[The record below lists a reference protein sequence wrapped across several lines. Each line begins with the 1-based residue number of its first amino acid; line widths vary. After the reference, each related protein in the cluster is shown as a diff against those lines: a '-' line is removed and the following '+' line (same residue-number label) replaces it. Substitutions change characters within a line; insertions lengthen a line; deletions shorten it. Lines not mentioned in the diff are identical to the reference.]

1 MYFDTHAHLDD
12 EQFDADREE
21 LIERMQREG
30 IRPCMTVG
38 ANMHMNRIAVE
49 LAQRYAGYLYAAVG
63 LHPNDADELNDDTMA
78 QLKAWM
84 GLPCVKAWGEIGLDY
99 HYEDSPSRQ
108 VQQAAFAAQL
118 DAARQADKP
127 VILHIREAHGDAT
140 DILTARDRAGRLP
153 AGVMHC
159 YTGSWE
165 SAKIYLDLGLY
176 ISLSGAVTFKN
187 APKLAEVARN
197 TPADR
202 LLIETDCPYMAPVPL
217 RGRRNEPAFLTH
229 TLAKI
234 AELREISPDRL
245 ADQLWQKSHRAL
257 PLTRPETPE

>member
-63 LHPNDADELNDDTMA
+63 LHPNDADELNGDTMA
-78 QLKAWM
+78 QMRAWM

-127 VILHIREAHGDAT
+127 VILHIREAHGDA
-140 DILTARDRAGRLP
+140 LALLRARRGNLP
-153 AGVMHC
+153 RGVVHC
-159 YTGSWE
+159 YSGSWE
-165 SAKIYLDLGLY
+165 SAQEYLDLGFH
-176 ISLSGAVTFKN
+176 ISFTGSVTFKN
-187 APKLAEVARN
+187 AVKLAAVS
-197 TPADR
+197 DR
-202 LLIETDCPYMAPVPL
+202 IPLERLMIETDCPYMAPVPL
-217 RGRRNEPAFLTH
+217 RGRRNDPCNVKL
-229 TLAKI
+229 I
-234 AELREISPDRL
+234 AQLL
-245 ADQLWQKSHRAL
+245 ADRRGMDVEELARI
-257 PLTRPETPE
+257 TRDNGLKLFGITEMD

>member
-12 EQFDADREE
+12 EQYDADREA

-108 VQQAAFAAQL
+108 VQQAVFAAQL
-118 DAARQADKP
+118 DAARQVDKP
-127 VILHIREAHGDAT
+127 VILHIREAHGDA
-140 DILTARDRAGRLP
+140 LALLRARRGSLP
-153 AGVMHC
+153 RGVVHC
-159 YTGSWE
+159 YSGSWE
-165 SAKIYLDLGLY
+165 SAQEYLDLGFH
-176 ISLSGAVTFKN
+176 ISFTGSVTFKN
-187 APKLAEVARN
+187 AVKLAAVS
-197 TPADR
+197 DR
-202 LLIETDCPYMAPVPL
+202 IPLERLMIETDCPYMAPVPL
-217 RGRRNEPAFLTH
+217 RGRRNDPCNVKL
-229 TLAKI
+229 I
-234 AELREISPDRL
+234 AQFL
-245 ADQLWQKSHRAL
+245 ADRRGMDVEELARI
-257 PLTRPETPE
+257 TRENGLKLFGITEMD

>member
-12 EQFDADREE
+12 EQYDADREE

-127 VILHIREAHGDAT
+127 VILHIREAHGDA
-140 DILTARDRAGRLP
+140 LAMLRERRGSLP
-153 AGVMHC
+153 RGVVHC
-159 YTGSWE
+159 YSGSWE
-165 SAKIYLDLGLY
+165 SAQEYLDLGFH
-176 ISLSGAVTFKN
+176 ISFTGSVTFKN
-187 APKLAEVARN
+187 AVKLAAVS
-197 TPADR
+197 DR
-202 LLIETDCPYMAPVPL
+202 IPLERLMIETDCPYMAPVPL
-217 RGRRNEPAFLTH
+217 RGRRNDPCNVKL
-229 TLAKI
+229 I
-234 AELREISPDRL
+234 AQFL
-245 ADQLWQKSHRAL
+245 ADRRGMDVEELARI
-257 PLTRPETPE
+257 TRDNGLKLFGITEMD

>member
-12 EQFDADREE
+12 EQYDADREA

-38 ANMHMNRIAVE
+38 ANMHMNHIAVE

-127 VILHIREAHGDAT
+127 VILHIREAHGDA
-140 DILTARDRAGRLP
+140 LAMLRERRGNLP
-153 AGVMHC
+153 RGVVHC
-159 YTGSWE
+159 YSGSWE
-165 SAKIYLDLGLY
+165 SAQEYLDLGFH
-176 ISLSGAVTFKN
+176 ISFTGSVTFKN
-187 APKLAEVARN
+187 AVKLAAVS
-197 TPADR
+197 DR
-202 LLIETDCPYMAPVPL
+202 IPLERLMIETDCPYMAPVPL
-217 RGRRNEPAFLTH
+217 RGRRNDPCNVKL
-229 TLAKI
+229 I
-234 AELREISPDRL
+234 AQFL
-245 ADQLWQKSHRAL
+245 ADRRGMDVEELARI
-257 PLTRPETPE
+257 TRENGLKLFGITEMD

>member
-78 QLKAWM
+78 QMKAWM

-127 VILHIREAHGDAT
+127 VILHIREAHGDA
-140 DILTARDRAGRLP
+140 LALLRARRGDLP
-153 AGVMHC
+153 RGVVHC
-159 YTGSWE
+159 YSGSWE
-165 SAKIYLDLGLY
+165 SAQEYLDLGFH
-176 ISLSGAVTFKN
+176 ISFTGSVTFKN
-187 APKLAEVARN
+187 AVKLAAVS
-197 TPADR
+197 DR
-202 LLIETDCPYMAPVPL
+202 IPLERLMIETDCPYMAPVPL
-217 RGRRNEPAFLTH
+217 RGRRNDPCNVKL
-229 TLAKI
+229 I
-234 AELREISPDRL
+234 AQFL
-245 ADQLWQKSHRAL
+245 ADRRGMDVEELARI
-257 PLTRPETPE
+257 TRENGLKLFGITETD

>member
-49 LAQRYAGYLYAAVG
+49 LAQRYEGYLYATVG

-78 QLKAWM
+78 QLKEWM
-84 GLPCVKAWGEIGLDY
+84 RLPRVRAWGEIGLDY

-108 VQQAAFAAQL
+108 VQQEAFAAQL

-127 VILHIREAHGDAT
+127 VILHIREAHGDA
-140 DILTARDRAGRLP
+140 LAMLRERRGSLP
-153 AGVMHC
+153 RGVVHC
-159 YTGSWE
+159 YSGSWE
-165 SAKIYLDLGLY
+165 SAQEYLDLGFH
-176 ISLSGAVTFKN
+176 ISFTGSVTFKN
-187 APKLAEVARN
+187 AVKLAAVS
-197 TPADR
+197 DR
-202 LLIETDCPYMAPVPL
+202 IPLERLMIETDCPYMAPVPL
-217 RGRRNEPAFLTH
+217 RGRRNDPCNVKLIAQFLAGRRGMDVEE
-229 TLAKI
+229 LARVTRENGLKLFGI
-234 AELREISPDRL
+234 PELD
-245 ADQLWQKSHRAL
+245 
-257 PLTRPETPE
+257 

>member
-63 LHPNDADELNDDTMA
+63 LHPNDADELNGDTMA
-78 QLKAWM
+78 QMRAWM

-127 VILHIREAHGDAT
+127 VILHIREAHGDA
-140 DILTARDRAGRLP
+140 LALLRARRGNLP
-153 AGVMHC
+153 RGVVHC
-159 YTGSWE
+159 YSGSWE
-165 SAKIYLDLGLY
+165 SAQEYLELGFH
-176 ISLSGAVTFKN
+176 ISFTGSVTFKN
-187 APKLAEVARN
+187 AVKLAAVS
-197 TPADR
+197 DR
-202 LLIETDCPYMAPVPL
+202 IPLERLMIETDCPYMAPVPL
-217 RGRRNEPAFLTH
+217 RGRRNDPCNVKLIAQFLAGRRGMDVEE
-229 TLAKI
+229 LARVTRENGLKLFGI
-234 AELREISPDRL
+234 PELD
-245 ADQLWQKSHRAL
+245 
-257 PLTRPETPE
+257 

>member
-63 LHPNDADELNDDTMA
+63 LHPNDADELNGDTMA
-78 QLKAWM
+78 QMRAWM

-127 VILHIREAHGDAT
+127 VILHIREAHGDELA
-140 DILTARDRAGRLP
+140 LLRARRGNLP
-153 AGVMHC
+153 RGVVHC
-159 YTGSWE
+159 YSGSWE
-165 SAKIYLDLGLY
+165 SAQEYLDLGFH
-176 ISLSGAVTFKN
+176 ISFTGSVTFKN
-187 APKLAEVARN
+187 AVKLAAVS
-197 TPADR
+197 DR
-202 LLIETDCPYMAPVPL
+202 IPLERLMIETDCPYMAPVPL
-217 RGRRNEPAFLTH
+217 RGRRNDPCNVKL
-229 TLAKI
+229 I
-234 AELREISPDRL
+234 AQFL
-245 ADQLWQKSHRAL
+245 ADRRGMDVEELARI
-257 PLTRPETPE
+257 TRDNGLKLFGITEMD

>member
-127 VILHIREAHGDAT
+127 VILHIREAHGDA
-140 DILTARDRAGRLP
+140 LAMLRERRGSLP
-153 AGVMHC
+153 RGVVHC
-159 YTGSWE
+159 YSGSWE
-165 SAKIYLDLGLY
+165 SAQEYLDLGFH
-176 ISLSGAVTFKN
+176 ISFTGSVTFKN
-187 APKLAEVARN
+187 AVKLAAVS
-197 TPADR
+197 DR
-202 LLIETDCPYMAPVPL
+202 IPLERLMIETDCPYMAPVPL
-217 RGRRNEPAFLTH
+217 RGRRNDPCNVKL
-229 TLAKI
+229 I
-234 AELREISPDRL
+234 AQFL
-245 ADQLWQKSHRAL
+245 ADRRGMDVEELARI
-257 PLTRPETPE
+257 TRDNGLKLFGITEMD

>member
-49 LAQRYAGYLYAAVG
+49 LAQRYEGYLYAAVG

-78 QLKAWM
+78 QLKEWM
-84 GLPCVKAWGEIGLDY
+84 RLPRVRAWGEIGLDY

-127 VILHIREAHGDAT
+127 VILHIREAHGDA
-140 DILTARDRAGRLP
+140 LAMLRERRDCLP
-153 AGVMHC
+153 RGVVHC
-159 YTGSWE
+159 YSGSWE
-165 SAKIYLDLGLY
+165 SAQEYLELGFH
-176 ISLSGAVTFKN
+176 ISFTGSVTFKN
-187 APKLAEVARN
+187 AVKLAAVS
-197 TPADR
+197 DR
-202 LLIETDCPYMAPVPL
+202 IPLERLMIETDCPYMAPVPL
-217 RGRRNEPAFLTH
+217 RGRRNDPCNVKL
-229 TLAKI
+229 I
-234 AELREISPDRL
+234 AQFL
-245 ADQLWQKSHRAL
+245 ADRRGMDVEELARI
-257 PLTRPETPE
+257 TRENGLKLFGITETD

>member
-63 LHPNDADELNDDTMA
+63 LHPNDADELNGDTMA
-78 QLKAWM
+78 QMRAWM

-127 VILHIREAHGDAT
+127 VILHIREAHGDA
-140 DILTARDRAGRLP
+140 LALLRARRGNLP
-153 AGVMHC
+153 RGVVHC
-159 YTGSWE
+159 YSGSWE
-165 SAKIYLDLGLY
+165 SAQEYLDLGFH
-176 ISLSGAVTFKN
+176 ISFTGSVTFKN
-187 APKLAEVARN
+187 AVKLAAVS
-197 TPADR
+197 DR
-202 LLIETDCPYMAPVPL
+202 IPLERLMIETDCPYMAPVPL
-217 RGRRNEPAFLTH
+217 RGRRNDPCNVKL
-229 TLAKI
+229 I
-234 AELREISPDRL
+234 AQFL
-245 ADQLWQKSHRAL
+245 ADRRGMDVEELARI
-257 PLTRPETPE
+257 TRDNGLKLFGITEMD

>member
-49 LAQRYAGYLYAAVG
+49 LAQRYKGYLYAAVG

-127 VILHIREAHGDAT
+127 VILHIREAHGDA
-140 DILTARDRAGRLP
+140 LALLRARRGSLP
-153 AGVMHC
+153 RGVVHC
-159 YTGSWE
+159 YSGSWE
-165 SAKIYLDLGLY
+165 SAQEYLDLGFH
-176 ISLSGAVTFKN
+176 ISFTGSVTFKN
-187 APKLAEVARN
+187 AVKLAAVS
-197 TPADR
+197 DR
-202 LLIETDCPYMAPVPL
+202 IPLERLMIETDCPYMAPVPL
-217 RGRRNEPAFLTH
+217 RGRRNDPCNVKL
-229 TLAKI
+229 I
-234 AELREISPDRL
+234 AQFL
-245 ADQLWQKSHRAL
+245 ADRRGMDVEELARI
-257 PLTRPETPE
+257 TRENGMKLFGITEMD

>member
-12 EQFDADREE
+12 EQFNADREA

-127 VILHIREAHGDAT
+127 VILHIREAHGDA
-140 DILTARDRAGRLP
+140 LALLRERRGSLP
-153 AGVMHC
+153 RGVVHC
-159 YTGSWE
+159 YSGSWE
-165 SAKIYLDLGLY
+165 SAQEYLDLGFH
-176 ISLSGAVTFKN
+176 ISFTGSVTFKN
-187 APKLAEVARN
+187 AVKLAAVS
-197 TPADR
+197 DR
-202 LLIETDCPYMAPVPL
+202 IPLERLMIETDCPYMAPVPL
-217 RGRRNEPAFLTH
+217 RGRRNDPCNVKL
-229 TLAKI
+229 I
-234 AELREISPDRL
+234 AQFL
-245 ADQLWQKSHRAL
+245 ADRRGMDVEELARI
-257 PLTRPETPE
+257 TRENGLKLFGITETD